1 MKVQNLK
8 IIIDDIN
15 NSNQNSNNS
24 FSKAHHHYL
33 TERSLN
39 RNLAFKS
46 NIITKKGKPTRL
58 FSKNQKKVVKSILKS
73 SKTKVE
79 QKKNIIKQ
87 IIEDNLTLDRIFNIQ
102 AKNDLFLNDI
112 LNEAQISY
120 ENKLDN
126 LFNEKMKKLNDI
138 NEKYDEDIFE
148 LKNEVEELEEKIKN
162 GKENVNININGGN
175 LGSMTGIICQL
186 EDCGINKVYR
196 KLVEDKNREI
206 NEIEKEY
213 DDKYNTL
220 YNNFIQNF
228 EFEDLDERNMIYRN
242 QMFEIIKTKINDVVN
257 PINNRSVNF
266 KLDSN
271 NQK

>member
-87 IIEDNLTLDRIFNIQ
+87 IIEDNLTLNRILSIQ
-102 AKNDLFLNDI
+102 AKNDLILNDI

-138 NEKYDEDIFE
+138 NKKYDEDIFE
-148 LKNEVEELEEKIKN
+148 LKSEVEETEEKIKK
-162 GKENVNININGGN
+162 GKENVNINLGN
-175 LGSMTGIICQL
+175 LDGRTGVGFKL
-186 EDCGINKVYR
+186 GDCGINKVYR

-213 DDKYNTL
+213 DNKYNSL

-228 EFEDLDERNMIYRN
+228 EFEDLEERNMIYRN
-242 QMFEIIKTKINDVVN
+242 QLFEIIKTKINDIVN
-257 PINNRSVNF
+257 PINNKSVNF

-271 NQK
+271 H

>member
-8 IIIDDIN
+8 LLLDDIN
-15 NSNQNSNNS
+15 NSSQNSKNS
-24 FSKAHHHYL
+24 FSKTHQHYL
-33 TERSLN
+33 TDRSLN
-39 RNLAFKS
+39 KTLTFNLKKE
-46 NIITKKGKPTRL
+46 TKKGKPPRL
-58 FSKNQKKVVKSILKS
+58 FSKNPKKVVKSILKS

-79 QKKNIIKQ
+79 QKKNIIKK
-87 IIEDNLTLDRIFNIQ
+87 IIEDNLTLDRILNIQ

-112 LNEAQISY
+112 LNEAQTSY

-126 LFNEKMKKLNDI
+126 LFNEKMKKLYDI

-148 LKNEVEELEEKIKN
+148 LKNEVEELEEKIKK
-162 GKENVNININGGN
+162 GKENANINGGN
-175 LGSMTGIICQL
+175 LCGRLGFVCKL
-186 EDCGINKVYR
+186 EDCGIHKVYR

-206 NEIEKEY
+206 NKIEKEY

-228 EFEDLDERNMIYRN
+228 EFEDLEERNMIYRN

-266 KLDSN
+266 KLDST

>member
-15 NSNQNSNNS
+15 ISNQNSKNS
-24 FSKAHHHYL
+24 FSKAKKYHL
-33 TERSLN
+33 TDQMLN
-39 RNLAFKS
+39 KNLAFKS
-46 NIITKKGKPTRL
+46 KKETKKGKLLRL
-58 FSKNQKKVVKSILKS
+58 FSKKQKKVIKSVLKS
-73 SKTKVE
+73 SKAKVE
-79 QKKNIIKQ
+79 QKKNIVKQ
-87 IIEDNLTLDRIFNIQ
+87 IIEDNLTLNRILNIQ
-102 AKNDLFLNDI
+102 AKNDMFLNDI

-138 NEKYDEDIFE
+138 NEKYDKEIFE
-148 LKNEVEELEEKIKN
+148 LRNEVEQLEEKIKK
-162 GKENVNININGGN
+162 GKENVDINGGN
-175 LGSMTGIICQL
+175 LGGGIIIGCRL

-196 KLVEDKNREI
+196 HLVEDKNKEI
-206 NEIEKEY
+206 SEIEKEY
-213 DDKYNTL
+213 DNKYNAL

-228 EFEDLDERNMIYRN
+228 EFEDLEERNMIYRN
-242 QMFEIIKTKINDVVN
+242 QMFEIIKTKINDVIN
-257 PINNRSVNF
+257 PINNKSVNF

>member
-1 MKVQNLK
+1 LNKNLTF
-8 IIIDDIN
+8 
-15 NSNQNSNNS
+15 NQ
-24 FSKAHHHYL
+24 KK
-33 TERSLN
+33 E
-39 RNLAFKS
+39 
-46 NIITKKGKPTRL
+46 TKKGKAPRL
-58 FSKNQKKVVKSILKS
+58 FSKNQKKIVKSVLKS

-138 NEKYDEDIFE
+138 NEKYDEEIFE
-148 LKNEVEELEEKIKN
+148 LKNEVEELEEKMKR
-162 GKENVNININGGN
+162 GKENININGAN
-175 LGSMTGIICQL
+175 LGSMIGIGCKL

-213 DDKYNTL
+213 DNKYNSL

-228 EFEDLDERNMIYRN
+228 EFEDLEERNMIYRN
-242 QMFEIIKTKINDVVN
+242 QMFEIIKTKINDIVN
-257 PINNRSVNF
+257 PINNKSVNF
-266 KLDSN
+266 KLDSYN
-271 NQK
+271 

>member
-1 MKVQNLK
+1 
-8 IIIDDIN
+8 
-15 NSNQNSNNS
+15 
-24 FSKAHHHYL
+24 
-33 TERSLN
+33 
-39 RNLAFKS
+39 
-46 NIITKKGKPTRL
+46 
-58 FSKNQKKVVKSILKS
+58 
-73 SKTKVE
+73 
-79 QKKNIIKQ
+79 
-87 IIEDNLTLDRIFNIQ
+87 
-102 AKNDLFLNDI
+102 
-112 LNEAQISY
+112 
-120 ENKLDN
+120 
-126 LFNEKMKKLNDI
+126 MKKLNDI

-175 LGSMTGIICQL
+175 LGSMTGVICQL

-257 PINNRSVNF
+257 PINNKSVNF